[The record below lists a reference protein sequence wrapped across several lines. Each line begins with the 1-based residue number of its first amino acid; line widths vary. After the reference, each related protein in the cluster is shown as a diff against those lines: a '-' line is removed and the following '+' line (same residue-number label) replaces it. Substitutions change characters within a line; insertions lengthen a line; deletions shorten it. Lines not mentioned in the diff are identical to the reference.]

1 MKKLFLFATMLLS
14 AMAISLTS
22 CKDPVPEPDPT
33 PKPEPPGPTPVEL
46 TFDVEIEAVTKSS
59 MTYSVIPSIKDVN
72 YLVVLVP
79 ETYID
84 QAGMGEGLSTAIM
97 ESLRNQAAST
107 GKTLAEYLPEVMS
120 KGDINS
126 KVMTGLAPET
136 DYSLVVFGLD
146 AELKPNTEP
155 VCEPFTT
162 EAVQPIDCSF
172 DVAVEVLGTKASF
185 EVTPSNNDINWHMFI
200 IADADY
206 NAYVDPAGEY
216 KFTDGE
222 LFAAYFDSEIQSYLQ
237 GGFTMAEIIA
247 GLCPKGTVTME
258 AKNLNANFTYR
269 YMIAGVLVEGD
280 SLYIVTAPS
289 HNTFTTGEPLSSDMT
304 FEISVENVEMNRVDL
319 KITPSKLDETFTWVC
334 GTYDGTSSEVELMN
348 KWVND
353 NKMFLDW
360 GMLLYQGVQDYTAG
374 GPNYKYKLSAP
385 DTDHYVMAV
394 GYAGGIT
401 TEPAVA
407 FFRTLP
413 APDPADATFTVTQT
427 SAEPW
432 GANFTVDCS
441 DETSYY
447 NMLLAEQGAFNRE
460 IAILEAEN
468 GLQELL
474 SMQQMFNPGAT
485 MLDILSSYYW
495 SGDVNNGANGLEP
508 EKSYTLAILVFSKEG
523 KVVGV
528 HEFDGV
534 LTTTAVGALTPEIE
548 LIGYYSGNDENGE
561 LFGQPAATKDRVI
574 AAVRYNVP
582 EGATALYTYSSYPS
596 SHPATMTSPE
606 LFYSFWNY
614 TTEVSL
620 EMPYQFFVMDWDTD
634 NIIWATVRD
643 ANNLLGEFVNGQFTT
658 TPEGKG
664 DYADLKAL
672 IQELNGKSGV
682 LTRPAGT
689 KKEGFRLGEPM
700 LKKSTVE
707 PLDIVPESIAAPEM
721 TIEIAAPEMEFGAI
735 RQINVPWFVRVC

>member
-1 MKKLFLFATMLLS
+1 MKKFYKFATMLFT
-14 AMAISLTS
+14 AMAFVMTA
-22 CKDPVPEPDPT
+22 CNDPAPEPE
-33 PKPEPPGPTPVEL
+33 PKPEPKPEPPTPVEL
-46 TFDVEIEAVTKSS
+46 TFEVEIEAVTKSS
-59 MTYSVIPSIKDVN
+59 MTYSVIPSIKDAN

-97 ESLRNQAAST
+97 ESLRDQAAST
-107 GKTLAEYLPEVMS
+107 GQTLAEFLPEVMS

-126 KVMTGLAPET
+126 KDMTGLAPET

-162 EAVQPIDCSF
+162 EAVQPVDCSF
-172 DVAVEVLGTKASF
+172 DVAVEVLGTKATF

-216 KFTDGE
+216 QFTDE
-222 LFAAYFDSEIQSYLQ
+222 TLYAAYFDSEIQSYLQ

-247 GLCPKGTVTME
+247 GLCPQGTETME

-334 GTYDGTSSEVELMN
+334 GTYDGVSSEIELMN

-360 GMLLYQGVQDYTAG
+360 GMLLYQGVQDYTAD

-432 GANFTVDCS
+432 GANFSVDCS
-441 DETSYY
+441 DATSYY

-485 MLDILSSYYW
+485 MLDILSAYYW

-508 EKSYTLAILVFSKEG
+508 EKSYTIAILVFSKEG

-534 LTTTAVGALTPEIE
+534 LTTTAVGALTPEVE

-561 LFGQPAATKDRVI
+561 LFGQPDATKDRVI

-582 EGATALYTYSSYPS
+582 EGATALYTYPS
-596 SHPATMTSPE
+596 DPTSHPATMTSPE
-606 LFYSFWNY
+606 LFYSFWNS
-614 TTEVSL
+614 TNEVSL
-620 EMPYQFFVMDWDTD
+620 EMPYQFFVLDWDKE

-682 LTRPAGT
+682 LARPNGKRNNTLNGLGT
-689 KKEGFRLGEPM
+689 I

-707 PLDIVPESIAAPEM
+707 PLEIAPESIARPEM
-721 TIEIAAPEMEFGAI
+721 SVEFAMPEISKNTARVVTTPC
-735 RQINVPWFVRVC
+735 FVRVR

>member
-1 MKKLFLFATMLLS
+1 MKKFYKFATMLFT
-14 AMAISLTS
+14 AMAFVMTA
-22 CKDPVPEPDPT
+22 CNDPAPEPE
-33 PKPEPPGPTPVEL
+33 PKPEPKPEPPTPVEL
-46 TFDVEIEAVTKSS
+46 TFEVEIEAVTKSS
-59 MTYSVIPSIKDVN
+59 MTYSVIPSIKDAN

-84 QAGMGEGLSTAIM
+84 QAGMGEGLSAAIM
-97 ESLRNQAAST
+97 ESLRDQAAST
-107 GKTLAEYLPEVMS
+107 GQTLAEFLPEVMS

-126 KVMTGLAPET
+126 KDMTGLAPET

-162 EAVQPIDCSF
+162 EAVQPVDCSF
-172 DVAVEVLGTKASF
+172 DVAVEVLGTKATF

-216 KFTDGE
+216 QFTDE
-222 LFAAYFDSEIQSYLQ
+222 TLFAAYFDSEIQSYLQ

-247 GLCPKGTVTME
+247 GLCPQGTETME

-334 GTYDGTSSEVELMN
+334 GTYDGVSSEVDLMN

-374 GPNYKYKLSAP
+374 GPNYKYKVSAP
-385 DTDHYVMAV
+385 DTDHYVLAV

-432 GANFTVDCS
+432 GANFSVDCS
-441 DETSYY
+441 DATSYY

-485 MLDILSSYYW
+485 MLDILSGYYW

-534 LTTTAVGALTPEIE
+534 LTTTAVGALTPEVE

-582 EGATALYTYSSYPS
+582 EGATALYTYPSYPT
-596 SHPATMTSPE
+596 SHPATMTSSE

-614 TTEVSL
+614 TNEVSL
-620 EMPYQFFVMDWDTD
+620 EMPYQFFVLDWSTE

-682 LTRPAGT
+682 LARPNGKRNNTLNGLGT
-689 KKEGFRLGEPM
+689 I

-707 PLDIVPESIAAPEM
+707 PLAIAPESIAMPEM
-721 TIEIAAPEMEFGAI
+721 SIEMARPE
-735 RQINVPWFVRVC
+735 INATTARVVTTPFFVRVR

>member
-1 MKKLFLFATMLLS
+1 
-14 AMAISLTS
+14 
-22 CKDPVPEPDPT
+22 
-33 PKPEPPGPTPVEL
+33 
-46 TFDVEIEAVTKSS
+46 
-59 MTYSVIPSIKDVN
+59 
-72 YLVVLVP
+72 
-79 ETYID
+79 
-84 QAGMGEGLSTAIM
+84 
-97 ESLRNQAAST
+97 
-107 GKTLAEYLPEVMS
+107 
-120 KGDINS
+120 
-126 KVMTGLAPET
+126 
-136 DYSLVVFGLD
+136 
-146 AELKPNTEP
+146 
-155 VCEPFTT
+155 
-162 EAVQPIDCSF
+162 
-172 DVAVEVLGTKASF
+172 F

-247 GLCPKGTVTME
+247 GLCPKGTETME

-319 KITPSKLDETFTWVC
+319 KITPSKPDETFTWVC
-334 GTYDGTSSEVELMN
+334 GTYDGVSSEVELMN

-432 GANFTVDCS
+432 GANFSVDCS

-548 LIGYYSGNDENGE
+548 IIGYYSGNDENGE

-574 AAVRYNVP
+574 AAVRYNIP
-582 EGATALYTYSSYPS
+582 EGATALYTYPSYPE
-596 SHPATMTSPE
+596 SHPATMTSSE
-606 LFYSFWNY
+606 LFYSFWSY
-614 TTEVSL
+614 TNEVSL
-620 EMPYQFFVMDWDTD
+620 EMPYQFFVLDWDKE
-634 NIIWATVRD
+634 NI
-643 ANNLLGEFVNGQFTT
+643 
-658 TPEGKG
+658 
-664 DYADLKAL
+664 
-672 IQELNGKSGV
+672 
-682 LTRPAGT
+682 
-689 KKEGFRLGEPM
+689 
-700 LKKSTVE
+700 
-707 PLDIVPESIAAPEM
+707 
-721 TIEIAAPEMEFGAI
+721 
-735 RQINVPWFVRVC
+735 